1 MMDRVALV
9 GVDWGDKEHAFEI
22 RGKDGKRRG
31 GVFESRPEAVHAWVA
46 ELRREY
52 PTGTIAVA
60 VEQNRGALIY
70 ALSRYDFIELLP
82 VQPARS
88 AGYRKIMH
96 PSGAK
101 SDAID
106 AALVCDYVDKHGE
119 TIRAIAP
126 ADPLTREL
134 LVLVEWRRKLVE
146 QRVALCHQLRDTLKQ
161 YFPQALDWF
170 GELGAPMSLAFIEQW
185 PTLDALGRSRPSTI
199 RHFYTRHGSR
209 SAERIERRLTE
220 IGAAIALHSDAA
232 LIASLSTVATAL
244 VPIIRATSEQITRFD
259 NRIAQLWSTHPD
271 RAILESFPGAGRVMA
286 PRLAAVLGT
295 DRSRWTATALQ
306 VFSGIAPVAEQS
318 GSRSWIHSRWR
329 CPKFVRQTFHEFA
342 EWSIP
347 QCPWAATFY
356 RLQRNRGKGHHAA
369 IRALAFRWLRVIIRC
384 WKDRQPYDDQ
394 RYTKRLAAARSPFA
408 AASTA

>member
-199 RHFYTRHGSR
+199 RHFYTWAYPGFVD
-209 SAERIERRLTE
+209 RLLVVSGT
-220 IGAAIALHSDAA
+220 IA
-232 LIASLSTVATAL
+232 
-244 VPIIRATSEQITRFD
+244 
-259 NRIAQLWSTHPD
+259 
-271 RAILESFPGAGRVMA
+271 
-286 PRLAAVLGT
+286 
-295 DRSRWTATALQ
+295 
-306 VFSGIAPVAEQS
+306 
-318 GSRSWIHSRWR
+318 
-329 CPKFVRQTFHEFA
+329 
-342 EWSIP
+342 
-347 QCPWAATFY
+347 
-356 RLQRNRGKGHHAA
+356 
-369 IRALAFRWLRVIIRC
+369 
-384 WKDRQPYDDQ
+384 
-394 RYTKRLAAARSPFA
+394 
-408 AASTA
+408 